1 MLPKYFLKNVN
12 SLYLFYFLLEDFD
25 CFNDGVLP
33 GVVLLSLWRWS
44 VLPVEVA
51 ILFGPGF
58 SAILLLFCIY

>member
-1 MLPKYFLKNVN
+1 LKHKNFNNVCIQTKVDYFFEGFKDV
-12 SLYLFYFLLEDFD
+12 
-25 CFNDGVLP
+25 VLP
-33 GVVLLSLWRWS
+33 GVDLLSLWRWS